1 MFLKRFI
8 KDVDGVSIYAIFS
21 LALEWFNCL
30 QNDRLQYIT
39 CLPLHFAQKLRR
51 KNYIIQYKLRDK
63 TAVFSLITCEGVG

>member
-1 MFLKRFI
+1 MFLKRFS
-8 KDVDGVSIYAIFS
+8 KDVDGVFIYAIFS

-30 QNDRLQYIT
+30 QNDRLT